1 MRFFFP
7 AVVSVVVGVVLAP
20 QPARAE
26 TDVAA
31 FYEVSTEGTTAKLKA
46 GETGKVII
54 GIKAK
59 NGAHVSDEAPL
70 KIELSSKQSKLGKE
84 KLTLADSLNK
94 KKDGETNYPD
104 PRFEVPFTPTA
115 QGPTTVEAKMTFF
128 ICTEKLCSRQTK
140 NLSLPVEVM

>member
-1 MRFFFP
+1 MRTLLI
-7 AVVSVVVGVVLAP
+7 VVSLFSWCAYAEQDVGN
-20 QPARAE
+20 
-26 TDVAA
+26 
-31 FYEVSTEGTTAKLKA
+31 FYEVTTTGTTAKLKA

-54 GIKAK
+54 SITAK

-84 KLTLADSLNK
+84 KLTLTDSKTGAAN
-94 KKDGETNYPD
+94 

-115 QGPTTVEAKMTFF
+115 QGPTTVEAKLTFF